1 MKYKLSDQISRI
13 PSSITYHFK
22 ILTWSP
28 KVLESS
34 FPAIFYFAVYWLVR
48 GLAFHCIR
56 LYKISTPPLARHV
69 TYSILRSGEL
79 FTEAAEA
86 AMSAMNGRLA
96 NKWFMLA
103 EEVWAEC
110 EEDEEWWRLVFHA
123 TTRSVDDVTFHP
135 RDVRWVT
142 KTKTWIFRLYRVC
155 NVEGR
160 WRLFLGACFYFVVLI
175 DVIEIIEKSNF
186 VVVSRESYS

>member
-48 GLAFHCIR
+48 GLVFHCIR

-123 TTRSVDDVTFHP
+123 TTRSVDDVSFHRVSSDESP
-135 RDVRWVT
+135 KQKLEFFDFTVCATLKGDEDYFWGHVFILSF
-142 KTKTWIFRLYRVC
+142 WLMLSRLLK
-155 NVEGR
+155 NPT
-160 WRLFLGACFYFVVLI
+160 
-175 DVIEIIEKSNF
+175 S
-186 VVVSRESYS
+186 